1 MRAVADTNIV
11 VSGLLWHGP
20 PRQVLDAARNGVVS
34 LFTSA
39 DLLAELEEVLS
50 REKFRERLHRA
61 AVQLADLV
69 NGFAALATVVRPAA
83 ISPVV
88 LGDPDDD
95 AVIACAVAASA
106 EVIVSGDDDL
116 LTLKRYEGIEVLK
129 ASEFLSRIQSAS

>member
-39 DLLAELEEVLS
+39 ELLAELEEVLS
-50 REKFRERLHRA
+50 REKFRERLRRA
-61 AVQLADLV
+61 TVQPADLV
-69 NGFAALATVVRPAA
+69 NGYAALATVIRPAA
-83 ISPVV
+83 IPPVV
-88 LGDPDDD
+88 LRDPDDD

-116 LTLKRYEGIEVLK
+116 LALKRYKDIEVLK
-129 ASEFLSRIQSAS
+129 AAELLARIQATS